1 MIDGRLD
8 YCNSVL
14 YCTSLVNINK
24 LQRVQNSAARIVTK
38 LSCADHIAPGL
49 AELQWLGYQS
59 NTEANSKMAVT
70 AFKVLTMQ
78 EPSCLTEFVRFHTPT
93 RQLRSSGRN
102 QLHVDRAHTAF
113 AGRTF
118 CHAALAVWNSLPQLQ
133 SGTAGHST

>member
-14 YCTSLVNINK
+14 YRTSLVNINK

-38 LSCADHIAPGL
+38 SSRFDHITPVL
-49 AELQWLGYQS
+49 AELHWLPIQYRIQF
-59 NTEANSKMAVT
+59 KIAVT

-78 EPSCLTEFVRFHTPT
+78 ESSYLTELVRFHTPT
-93 RQLRSSGRN
+93 RQLRSSGGN

-113 AGRTF
+113 AELT
-118 CHAALAVWNSLPQLQ
+118 
-133 SGTAGHST
+133 